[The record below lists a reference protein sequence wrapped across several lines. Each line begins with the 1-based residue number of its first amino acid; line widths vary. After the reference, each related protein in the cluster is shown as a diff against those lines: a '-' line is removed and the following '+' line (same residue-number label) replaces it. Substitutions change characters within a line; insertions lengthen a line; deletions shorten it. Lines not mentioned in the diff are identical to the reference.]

1 MGGQFPKAPYG
12 EAITFRYLHTWT
24 LFSHYFEQCFHSIP
38 FLGALNLQ
46 FYILSYPNYGED
58 FFFSSI
64 EYFSSKKLFMGY
76 LTSPSWLH
84 WLTKWWLLG
93 WSGLTSSVIFSSHG
107 SLALLLCYL
116 PPACFS
122 TTKGWLRL
130 GSVKTATRDQGKLR
144 ARETSARVSICRD
157 KTIRVRWESSALE
170 SGLLLQAAGKA

>member
-1 MGGQFPKAPYG
+1 MGLVFSL
-12 EAITFRYLHTWT
+12 FWT
-24 LFSHYFEQCFHSIP
+24 MFSFHSFSGSPKPAILHS
-38 FLGALNLQ
+38 FLPKLRWG
-46 FYILSYPNYGED
+46 

-144 ARETSARVSICRD
+144 ARETSAQVSICRD
-157 KTIRVRWESSALE
+157 NTIRVRWECSALE
-170 SGLLLQAAGKA
+170 SGLLRAAGKA